1 MTAPDSRDDL
11 ARALQRVQ
19 AELDAAR
26 AERDAARLE
35 RDAAL
40 ATGAARLRF
49 LAAAGHDLRQPLHA
63 LGLNSAA
70 VAQLA
75 RHLAHAPLA
84 RLADDMAHTLQYIG
98 SLVDNL
104 GDLAQLDA
112 GRLSARPQDG
122 PLLPVLHAALRL
134 YTPLAQARGL
144 QLHLQLPPGRSADTD
159 ADAATRDN
167 TDTPT
172 DAAWQVHTDPFLLQR
187 VLGNLLANSLK
198 YTPSG
203 QVQLRVEPLAD
214 GRVRLVVEDSGIGI
228 AEHEQARVFDE
239 FFRGQ
244 AARHPAPPAP
254 AGKRAGPDAG
264 QPGMAD
270 QRPACGP
277 DRTPGLGLGLAIVR
291 RITTLLGIGLTLHS
305 RPGAGTRVALLL
317 PAAQGS
323 AGTGADAVADASKPA
338 TSAAAAP

>member
-11 ARALQRVQ
+11 ARALQRLQ
-19 AELDAAR
+19 AERDAAR

-84 RLADDMAHTLQYIG
+84 RLAGDMAHTLQYIG

-112 GRLSARPQDG
+112 GRLSARPHDG

-134 YTPLAQARGL
+134 YAPLAQARGL
-144 QLHLQLPPGRSADTD
+144 QLQLQLPHGRSADTD
-159 ADAATRDN
+159 ADTATGDN
-167 TDTPT
+167 TDT
-172 DAAWQVHTDPFLLQR
+172 DAAWQVHTDPLLLHR

-244 AARHPAPPAP
+244 AARQQAPPAP
-254 AGKRAGPDAG
+254 AGNRAGPDAG

-291 RITTLLGIGLTLHS
+291 RITTLLGIGLSLHS

-323 AGTGADAVADASKPA
+323 AGTGADADADASKPA